1 MEERN
6 YIKELLNQ
14 NKLKEMIE
22 DFYKHFPGFLN
33 SFFNDYERTIK
44 NNNSLSL
51 WMTNNRLE
59 HYNEYYITQYDCKP
73 SNSHMSAHLDEKVRQ
88 WYFRFMNKT
97 FDTFKEDYTN
107 HILKKVNEDLGI

>member
-1 MEERN
+1 MAEKN
-6 YIKELLNQ
+6 YIKELFNQ

-44 NNNSLSL
+44 NNNSLLL

-59 HYNEYYITQYDCKP
+59 HYNEYYITQYDCNANRHK
-73 SNSHMSAHLDEKVRQ
+73 SRNLDEEVRQ
-88 WYFRFMNKT
+88 WYLRFMNKT

-107 HILKKVNEDLGI
+107 QTLKKINEDFGV

>member
-1 MEERN
+1 MAENN
-6 YIKELLNQ
+6 YIKELFNQ

-59 HYNEYYITQYDCKP
+59 HLNEYYITQYDCKP
-73 SNSHMSAHLDEKVRQ
+73 CNSHRSAHLDEKVRQ
-88 WYFRFMNKT
+88 WYLRYMDKT
-97 FDTFKEDYTN
+97 FKTFKEDYIKNTLN
-107 HILKKVNEDLGI
+107 KVNEDFGV

>member
-1 MEERN
+1 MEDKN
-6 YIKELLNQ
+6 YILELLNQ

-51 WMTNNRLE
+51 RMTNNRLE
-59 HYNEYYITQYDCKP
+59 HYNDYYITQYDCRPNRNK
-73 SNSHMSAHLDEKVRQ
+73 SKHLDEKVRQ

-107 HILKKVNEDLGI
+107 HILKKVNEDFGI